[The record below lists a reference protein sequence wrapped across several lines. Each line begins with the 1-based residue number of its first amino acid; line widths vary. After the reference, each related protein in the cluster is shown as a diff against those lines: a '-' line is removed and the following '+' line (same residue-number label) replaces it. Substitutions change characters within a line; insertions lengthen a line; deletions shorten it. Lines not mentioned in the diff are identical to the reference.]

1 LSSFAAGGR
10 PAFVVVFALLLAV
23 PLFVIP
29 HPEQSRMGEE
39 SAFAFA
45 LAFPSVIPGEPALS
59 EVEWVICFYLLFL
72 QYFSSNSAQKSH
84 VKPPNRSKT
93 CQPTH
98 NKPNIVL
105 AQSEF

>member
-1 LSSFAAGGR
+1 MSSFAAGGG

-59 EVEWVICFYLLFL
+59 EVEWVICFLFVVL
-72 QYFSSNSAQKSH
+72 TIFFIKFSPKIACQAPKSL
-84 VKPPNRSKT
+84 KNL
-93 CQPTH
+93 PT
-98 NKPNIVL
+98 NT
-105 AQSEF
+105 